1 MTYDSYSVLGLKD
14 GDMRQINAMD
24 HLNPTY
30 EYGVAFERATG
41 IDYADRRHLFVS
53 GTASIDSKGKIL
65 WPGDVRSQTERMWE
79 NVGALLEAAGFGWH
93 DVGQILVYL
102 RDPADYSA
110 VNAMFRERFPDIPYI
125 ILHAPVCRPGWLVK
139 MECMAMK

>member
-1 MTYDSYSVLGLKD
+1 
-14 GDMRQINAMD
+14 
-24 HLNPTY
+24 
-30 EYGVAFERATG
+30 
-41 IDYADRRHLFVS
+41 
-53 GTASIDSKGKIL
+53 
-65 WPGDVRSQTERMWE
+65 MWE

-110 VNAMFRERFPDIPYI
+110 VNAMFSERFPDIPYI
-125 ILHAPVCRPGWLVK
+125 ILHAPVCRPGWLVE